1 MKKKT
6 TKWYNIKSLIDANT
20 TFHFLTG
27 ARKAGKSYS
36 FLIGARKAGKQKNH
50 S

>member
-1 MKKKT
+1 MSKTISRQKK
-6 TKWYNIKSLIDANT
+6 TKWYNIKSLIDSNT
-20 TFHFLTG
+20 TFHFLLS

-36 FLIGARKAGKQKNH
+36 LQKKH

>member
-1 MKKKT
+1 MIISQEKKN
-6 TKWYNIKSLIDANT
+6 KWYNVKSLIDANT

-36 FLIGARKAGKQKNH
+36 LQKKH

>member
-1 MKKKT
+1 MSKQQKKKT
-6 TKWYNIKSLIDANT
+6 EWYNIKSLIDSNT
-20 TFHFLTG
+20 TFHFLLS

-36 FLIGARKAGKQKNH
+36 LQKKH